1 MSRSSWRTAHIT
13 MAEADWKRIQKKTF
27 TRWCNEHLRH
37 CGMIVEDLAVDLCD
51 GLKLIALLKVLS
63 RNSKAIRRYNKKPKI
78 RAQKL
83 ENVQVALD
91 FIASEKVKLVNIGTF
106 FLLCRYVICFNIQYT
121 RNSFKTN

>member
-1 MSRSSWRTAHIT
+1 
-13 MAEADWKRIQKKTF
+13 
-27 TRWCNEHLRH
+27 
-37 CGMIVEDLAVDLCD
+37 MIIEDLAVDLCD

-106 FLLCRYVICFNIQYT
+106 FLLCRYVFAH
-121 RNSFKTN
+121 